1 MTRSFFP
8 VWCKG
13 STGDLLSSGA
23 GSNPAAGSINHHNH
37 TPHTP
42 RITALTATLAILA
55 IILLPTQTASA
66 EGLPDGRVDEMVTP
80 AENQEADVY
89 VPYAVGSESISEGV
103 VTPVPFQ
110 AAVDGSAITYPADPT
125 SPGLGLGGRV
135 LGNQYIARR
144 SAGGWT
150 QNLIQPAAR
159 KRTYY
164 QGFAEDLST
173 GILNAGEPLEASV
186 PPLSS
191 EAPGGGYPVLYA
203 RSISESALSG
213 SENPYHSLFTTKPS
227 FRTAGSFGVNEVY
240 AAGKAEG
247 VPVFAGGSVAGG
259 LVFEANDDLLPGG
272 GVLERELAEDVSG
285 EVKAGQDQNY
295 VYSSVGGKLSL
306 LDVLPDGRV
315 ESNATVGSGPFNEPS
330 FNAPAFGGAVGV
342 DGRYVYWSALSSGI
356 VYVRVGGVSTLQVS
370 AGSARYWDSGDDGRY
385 AFYSE
390 GEELYRFDAQS
401 DTREVLAGPGSGTVG
416 VIGASEDGSSVYFVA
431 RGVLGS
437 AAVGAQAGEPNLYLL
452 QHGGVPVF
460 IATLSGGDGYAAEPF
475 ASISQFGAEY
485 GDWQPGL
492 AHRSARVV
500 GSGGGSVVF
509 MSNRSPAVV
518 GFPHGFPSGGLDEVY
533 LFQADSGK
541 LFCVSCSP
549 SGEAPHASVAGAAGF
564 LPIGWSDTYLPQWV
578 SEDGNRVFF
587 DSGVPLVAED
597 TNGRQDV
604 YEWEREGTGSCTEGA
619 GTNGGCVFLLSG
631 GTSAYSSWF
640 VGASASGDD
649 AFIVT
654 RAQLAPE
661 DHNEA
666 FDLYDARVGGQR
678 PVSPPACTGAGCQG
692 VPAPPPSFSTPASVT
707 FSGVGN
713 FPPPAAPASGV
724 KPTPKAK
731 AGKCRSGFVKK
742 HSKCVKGKT
751 NRKTKRSTKV
761 GRGRRIK

>member
-1 MTRSFFP
+1 
-8 VWCKG
+8 
-13 STGDLLSSGA
+13 
-23 GSNPAAGSINHHNH
+23 
-37 TPHTP
+37 
-42 RITALTATLAILA
+42 
-55 IILLPTQTASA
+55 
-66 EGLPDGRVDEMVTP
+66 MVTP

-89 VPYAVGSESISEGV
+89 VPEAVGSESISEGV
-103 VTPVPFQ
+103 VTQVPFQ

-125 SPGLGLGGRV
+125 SPGLGLGGKG

-144 SAGGWT
+144 SADGWM
-150 QNLIQPAAR
+150 QSLIQPAAR

-164 QGFAEDLST
+164 QGFASDLST
-173 GILNAGEPLEASV
+173 GILNSGESIEASV
-186 PPLSS
+186 PPLAP
-191 EAPGGGYPVLYA
+191 EAPGEGYPVLYA
-203 RSISESALSG
+203 RSTSQSALSSG
-213 SENPYHSLFTTKPS
+213 ENPYHPLFTTKPL
-227 FRTAGSFGVNEVY
+227 FRTAEAFGVNEVY
-240 AAGKAEG
+240 AAGKAG
-247 VPVFAGGSVAGG
+247 TVPVFAGGSVAGG

-272 GVLERELAEDVSG
+272 GVLERELAEDVAG
-285 EVKAGQDQNY
+285 EVKAGQNRNY
-295 VYSSVGGKLSL
+295 VYSSIGGKLSL

-315 ESNATVGSGPFNEPS
+315 EGNATVGSGPFNEP
-330 FNAPAFGGAVGV
+330 FYNAPAFGGAVGV

-431 RGVLGS
+431 EGLLGS
-437 AAVGAQAGEPNLYLL
+437 AGASGASAGEPHLYLS
-452 QHGGVPVF
+452 QDGGVPVF
-460 IATLSGGDGYAAEPF
+460 IATLSQEDGHAVEPF
-475 ASISQFGAEY
+475 MSISQFGAEY

-604 YEWEREGTGSCTEGA
+604 YEWEREGTGGCAVGSGV
-619 GTNGGCVFLLSG
+619 NGGCIYLLSG

-713 FPPPAAPASGV
+713 FPPPATLKPVSQLKVSTRAQKLVQALKVCKKKANKHKRVVCEASARKQLGSARS
-724 KPTPKAK
+724 KAK
-731 AGKCRSGFVKK
+731 
-742 HSKCVKGKT
+742 
-751 NRKTKRSTKV
+751 RKTKRAIKA
-761 GRGRRIK
+761 GRERRINNE